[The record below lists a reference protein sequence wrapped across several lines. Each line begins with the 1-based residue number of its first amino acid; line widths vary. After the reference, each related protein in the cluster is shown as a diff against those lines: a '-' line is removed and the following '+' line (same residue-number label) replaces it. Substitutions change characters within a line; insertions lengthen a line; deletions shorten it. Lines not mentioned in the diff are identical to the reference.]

1 METKKIYITVVYCY
15 LITIILSI
23 VSCTSKNC
31 SAETEM
37 DILISSIEDSIRVMN
52 VHYVKGAISRGKELA
67 KDSDDY
73 YNFEMYDAILYFY
86 MAQADS
92 MMYKMNATLDY
103 LNKVPYTTKRNRL
116 RIKCLQTKGAYYSQF
131 QINPDSLIYY
141 HIEACKAAEMDPE
154 PEQAILC
161 YNNLADSYKLNGD
174 LDLSAE
180 AYRKAILLA
189 DSVNTAPENYIP
201 LYEGIASVY
210 TSLHDFKQSEFW
222 WNKSW
227 ELWDKMMLHEKF
239 YYLNNR
245 GNDYYYKGDY
255 ASCLN
260 TFVRL
265 DSLLS
270 CHKDMQWEKYFCKVN
285 LTDVYIKMGN
295 IEKAEDLI
303 GETYNYFKCLG
314 NDVVLNYLNT
324 QHMELSVL
332 QKNYDLTFK
341 LIDSFPLIENMRPDV
356 VLRRYD
362 VLRNFYSEKEMY
374 KKAFYSEKAYNNL
387 NDSLRNDRVQMR
399 IADLQM
405 QYEKDTTVLKQR
417 IYIAKQEKRLMQ
429 INIWLFVSISLTILL
444 LLLIYYRMKQIKNKE
459 EQLLHRIV
467 ELRMENIRNRI
478 TPHFVYNALNHE
490 LLAQQEGR
498 TVQLDS
504 LVNLLRQGQALAD
517 VFCTTLKEELDFIYF
532 YVMVEGASLGDGFKY
547 EVNIADGLEPK
558 DIRLPSMMV
567 QIFVENAIKH
577 GLKNVLGKNDKM
589 LKLTVYEKNS
599 YLHIEVFN
607 NGPMLNTDYKNNIK
621 TGLKVVSQTIQLLNE
636 YNKQPM
642 SYKLSNIEDY
652 GGQSG
657 CIAELII
664 PVSYN
669 FNIR

>member
-1 METKKIYITVVYCY
+1 METKKSYIAVISCY
-15 LITIILSI
+15 LLMTILS
-23 VSCTSKNC
+23 VASCTSKNC

-116 RIKCLQTKGAYYSQF
+116 RIKCLQTKGAYYSQY

-141 HIEACKAAEMDPE
+141 HVEACKAAEMDPE
-154 PEQAILC
+154 AEQAILC

-210 TSLHDFKQSEFW
+210 TSLNDFRQSEFW
-222 WNKSW
+222 WNKSL

-245 GNDYYYKGDY
+245 GNDYYYNGDY
-255 ASCLN
+255 VRCLD
-260 TFVRL
+260 TFLRL

-270 CHKDMQWEKYFCKVN
+270 YHEDMQWEKYFCKVN

-295 IEKAEDLI
+295 IGKAEELI
-303 GETYNYFKCLG
+303 GETYSYFKCLG
-314 NDVVLNYLNT
+314 NDVVLNYLDT
-324 QHMELSVL
+324 QRMELSVM
-332 QKNYDLTFK
+332 QKNYDLTFN

-362 VLRNFYSEKEMY
+362 VLRAFYTEKEMY
-374 KKAFYSEKAYNNL
+374 KKALYYEKAYNKL

-405 QYEKDTTVLKQR
+405 QYEKDTTVLNQR

-429 INIWLFVSISLTILL
+429 INVWLFVSISLVLLL

-490 LLAQQEGR
+490 LLAQQEGK
-498 TVQLDS
+498 TIQLDS

-517 VFCTTLKEELDFIYF
+517 VFCTTLKDELDFISF
-532 YVMVEGASLGDGFKY
+532 YVTVEGKSLGDCFKY
-547 EVNIADGLEPK
+547 EVNIADGLETK

-577 GLKNVLGKNDKM
+577 GLKNVSGKVDKL

-607 NGPMLNTDYKNNIK
+607 NGPMLSTDYKNNIK

-636 YNKQPM
+636 HNKQPM

-652 GGQSG
+652 DGQSG

-664 PVSYN
+664 PINYN